1 MSLIHVSPYIFQYL
15 ERGIVIV
22 SVVERAPFGNHAVVP
37 SPPSPLC
44 RGCLRER
51 ARAGEHNEDFTTS
64 MSSDSSVF
72 TACNVS
78 RKSVPNDAPV
88 EMQPRGKTSAP
99 RTRKE
104 RRVWEGERTIRD
116 RIAFVGRDLSTSD
129 DQSDR
134 CDYLFGGQGA
144 KGIARAGESNA
155 RYEAFL

>member
-1 MSLIHVSPYIFQYL
+1 MSLIRASPYIFQYL

-22 SVVERAPFGNHAVVP
+22 SVVERAPFRNHAVVP

-44 RGCLRER
+44 RGCRRGR
-51 ARAGEHNEDFTTS
+51 ARADEHNQDFTTS
-64 MSSDSSVF
+64 MASDSSVF

-78 RKSVPNDAPV
+78 RKSVPNDGRNAASGQN
-88 EMQPRGKTSAP
+88 ERGHE
-99 RTRKE
+99 RKGG
-104 RRVWEGERTIRD
+104 RRVWERERTIRD

-144 KGIARAGESNA
+144 NGIARAGG
-155 RYEAFL
+155 